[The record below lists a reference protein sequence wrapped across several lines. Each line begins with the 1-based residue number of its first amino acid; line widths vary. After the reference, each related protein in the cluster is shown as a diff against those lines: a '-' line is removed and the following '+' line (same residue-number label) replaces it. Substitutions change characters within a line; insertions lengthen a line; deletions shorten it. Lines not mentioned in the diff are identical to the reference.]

1 MKPFGVRR
9 RDRGCCPGH
18 DKYPPDRYGCTRA
31 RRRAQ
36 QPRKTSARQAGRK
49 EIDRE
54 LRDLAAQH
62 NSPQ

>member
-1 MKPFGVRR
+1 MAFSDQLLPWSRQIPAGSLRLHPR
-9 RDRGCCPGH
+9 PL
-18 DKYPPDRYGCTRA
+18 

-49 EIDRE
+49 EIDRV